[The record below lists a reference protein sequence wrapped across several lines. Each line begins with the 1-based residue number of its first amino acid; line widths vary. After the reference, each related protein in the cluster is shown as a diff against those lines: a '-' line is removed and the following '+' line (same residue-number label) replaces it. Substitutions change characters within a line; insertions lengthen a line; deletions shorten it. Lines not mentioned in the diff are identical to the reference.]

1 MQAQNVDGGQAG
13 KSSPAGGKRKALRII
28 EPSAQ
33 GPSHAYSPVVGG
45 AAAHSDDD
53 ATISPI
59 QSALDELAGAVGG
72 GVTGVSVL
80 VGKERQPRRLGHLY
94 NGSLAVP
101 HDSPASLHALAQWA
115 VYSAG
120 EGLPRR
126 GLNQGVQGAVSSVG
140 HGDQDCLRLGKDAKN
155 PFLNGSGSLRSGH
168 ASLEGLWR
176 NDYPHDV
183 KLYTVVYYD
192 SALC

>member
-94 NGSLAVP
+94 NGSLAVA

-120 EGLPRR
+120 EGLVPTWPQPGRPGCRLLRRPRGP
-126 GLNQGVQGAVSSVG
+126 GLSPPWERREES
-140 HGDQDCLRLGKDAKN
+140 LPEWLGQPPARTRF
-155 PFLNGSGSLRSGH
+155 P
-168 ASLEGLWR
+168 
-176 NDYPHDV
+176 
-183 KLYTVVYYD
+183 
-192 SALC
+192 